1 MSKHELY
8 YKSLVVKFH
17 IISPRLNSVKASV
30 VSMFWLDLLRFL
42 VRGGDA
48 YCSTVF
54 FVSILGGE
62 GDLSPRHVESK
73 KVIGFTAHTDEN
85 YLMLIATPS
94 DGGSALIYELC
105 LKRKS
110 V

>member
-17 IISPRLNSVKASV
+17 IKSPRLNSVKASV
-30 VSMFWLDLLRFL
+30 VSMFWLDLLRLL
-42 VRGGDA
+42 VRGGD
-48 YCSTVF
+48 STEF
-54 FVSILGGE
+54 FVSILRGE